1 MIKKIIK
8 YTLIFLFACFI
19 ALLIFP
25 FVFKSKIVAAVENA
39 ANDNLNA
46 EVKFTDIDISF
57 LKSFPDIYLS
67 IHDLSV
73 YGKDTFANVLLLETK
88 RVNFD
93 MDIMSLFRKDAIPTI
108 DYIGM
113 FQPKLN
119 IQILSDGNAN
129 YMITKVDST
138 NISDQESKFVLSL
151 KKYDFKNG
159 YVIYNDLMTGVFM
172 EIKNLDHE
180 GQGDFTQDVFDLTTK
195 SEADSLTF
203 AYEGM
208 TYLKDC
214 KTTLDAKINIDFPQ
228 EKYLLLD
235 NKLKI
240 NELDV
245 NGEGFVQFKDDDII
259 LDFKAETPFEDFKNL
274 LSLIPNAYTADF
286 ADVKTKGQAS
296 LSVVVDGVFN
306 SLKNILP
313 GFDLKLLV
321 QDGYVKYPQL
331 PSTIENLNFDLHTA
345 AKRSDYKDLFI
356 NISKFNFTIDKE
368 SVNGN
373 LLVENATGDQSLR
386 GVLNGN
392 INLANIKNALPMTD
406 IEKLSG
412 KVKADIR
419 FDTKMSLVEQEKY
432 DQIKFNGSA
441 DITDFIYKA
450 KDSPE
455 VSFSKVTS
463 SFEPKELKINTS
475 LIQLGKSDLKLNMN
489 VINPL
494 AYFSTQK
501 GVSAD
506 MNFSSNFFDLDEWS
520 ATESSNQPSNATIP
534 MTFSAAEQDL
544 INKFKFNLNGT
555 VNKALFGGH
564 EINNLKINGSG
575 SSNILNIS
583 NFSGKINK
591 SDFSVNGE
599 VNNAYD
605 YLFNQKVLSGTINFN
620 SNYFDANAFM
630 EPTSTEATSESL
642 GILPIPENI
651 NISIQTDVKK
661 LIYTN
666 LVLENATANIAIREK
681 QAEIKDFNTNIFGGK
696 IGFDGLYDVTDS
708 KSPDFAVKLDMSK
721 IKFVDAFNYFETFAK
736 LAPVAKFIEGY
747 FNTTLILNG
756 KLGDN
761 MMPVLSSLD
770 ASGLIETLS
779 GSIKAF
785 KPLEDLGK
793 KLNLDK
799 IKSIDLQNTKNW
811 FEIVKGIVDLK
822 PMSKTISGIDMTI
835 SGKHGF
841 GQGMNLDLALI
852 IPRELMKSN
861 IATSSVETG
870 ISFLEKEASKLGL
883 NINQGP
889 NIHLDV
895 KITGAYNNPSIKIT
909 PVNAAGQNMGSSI
922 KSAVDNQAE
931 VIKDSIRGEVKK
943 AEEKLKD
950 TVRTRVN
957 EEIDIARK
965 KAEDA
970 ANKALDSIKNAAK
983 TKVINQVDTL
993 TKGILTDSLKQ
1004 KAKDAIQKN
1013 SDQEIDKIKDKLK
1026 DYNPFKKGG
1035 KG

>member
-8 YTLIFLFACFI
+8 YSLIFLFACFI

-25 FVFKSKIVAAVENA
+25 FVFKSKIVAAIENA

-46 EVKFTDIDISF
+46 EVKFTDIDLSF
-57 LKSFPDIYLS
+57 IKSFPDIYLS
-67 IHDLSV
+67 IHDLSI
-73 YGKDTFANVLLLETK
+73 YGKDTFENILLLETK
-88 RVNFD
+88 RINLD
-93 MDIMSLFRKDAIPTI
+93 MDIMSLFRKNAIPTI

-113 FQPKLN
+113 IQPKLN
-119 IQILSDGNAN
+119 IQILSDGKAN
-129 YMITKVDST
+129 YMITKIDSSD
-138 NISDQESKFVLSL
+138 ISAQESKFVLSL
-151 KKYDFKNG
+151 EKYVVKNG
-159 YVIYNDLMTGVFM
+159 YIIYNDLVTGVFM
-172 EIKNLDHE
+172 DIKNLDHE
-180 GQGDFTQDVFDLTTK
+180 GRGDFTQDIFDLTTK

-203 AYEGM
+203 TYEGM
-208 TYLKDC
+208 TYLKNC
-214 KTTLDAKINIDFPQ
+214 KTTLDAKINMDLPQ
-228 EKYLLLD
+228 EKYTLLD

-259 LDFKAETPFEDFKNL
+259 LDFKAKTPFEDFKNL

-296 LSVVVDGVFN
+296 ISIVVDGVFN

-331 PSTIENLNFDLHTA
+331 SSTIENLNFDLHTG
-345 AKRSDYKDLFI
+345 AKKSDYKDLFI
-356 NISKFNFTIDKE
+356 NISKFNFTVDKE

-373 LLVENATGDQSLR
+373 LLVENATGDQALK
-386 GVLNGN
+386 GNLNGN
-392 INLANIKNALPMTD
+392 MNLANIKSALPMND

-441 DITDFIYKA
+441 DVTDFIYKS
-450 KDSPE
+450 KGSPE
-455 VSFSKVTS
+455 VSFSTATS

-475 LIQLGKSDLKLNMN
+475 LIQLGKSDLKLNLTLT
-489 VINPL
+489 NPL

-506 MNFSSNFFDLDEWS
+506 VDFLSNSFDLDEWS
-520 ATESSNQPSNATIP
+520 TSESSSQQTAASIP

-544 INKFKFNLNGT
+544 INKFKFNINGT
-555 VNKALFGGH
+555 VNKALFGGQL
-564 EINNLKINGSG
+564 INDLKINGSG
-575 SSNILNIS
+575 SSNILNIN
-583 NFSGKINK
+583 NFSGKIDQ
-591 SDFSVNGE
+591 SDFTINGV
-599 VNNAYD
+599 VNNAFD
-605 YLFNQKVLSGTINFN
+605 YLFNQKVLSGIINFK

-630 EPTSTEATSESL
+630 EPTTTVATTESL

-651 NISIQTDVKK
+651 NISIQTDIKK

-666 LVLENATANIAIREK
+666 LILDNATANIAIRDK
-681 QAEIKDFNTNIFGGK
+681 QAEIKGFNTNIFGGK

-721 IKFVDAFNYFETFAK
+721 IKFIDAFNHFETFAK
-736 LAPVAKFIEGY
+736 LAPIAKFIEGY
-747 FNTTLILNG
+747 FNTTLVLNG

-761 MMPVLSSLD
+761 MMPILSTLD

-779 GSIKAF
+779 GSIKSF
-785 KPLEDLGK
+785 KPFEDLGK
-793 KLNLDK
+793 KLNLEK
-799 IKSIDLQNTKNW
+799 LKSIDLQNTKNW
-811 FEIVKGIVDLK
+811 FEIVNGIVDFK
-822 PMSKTISGIDMTI
+822 PMSKTIAGIDMTI
-835 SGKHGF
+835 GGKHGF
-841 GQGMNLDLALI
+841 GQGMDLDLALI
-852 IPRELMKSN
+852 IPRELMKTN

-895 KITGAYNNPSIKIT
+895 RITGAYSNPIIKIT

-922 KSAVDNQAE
+922 KSAIDNQAE

-983 TKVINQVDTL
+983 TKVVNQVDTL